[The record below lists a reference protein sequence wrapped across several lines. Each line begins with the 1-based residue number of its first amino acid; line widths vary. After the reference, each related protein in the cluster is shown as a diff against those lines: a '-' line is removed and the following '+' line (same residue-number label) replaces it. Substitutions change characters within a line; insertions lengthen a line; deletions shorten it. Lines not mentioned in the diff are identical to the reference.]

1 MGDEWREELPLC
13 KNAYEPEH
21 MPPIVRA
28 YLGTKIVD
36 HQLSSATPI
45 LRRMRMIKFA
55 EELQLARHAGQVATA
70 IMLAGRNAIKDNV
83 AEFEV
88 VLATAEA
95 GTRKAAELLNT
106 HYDDHDMS
114 PNANFCKSRLRGKTS

>member
-1 MGDEWREELPLC
+1 
-13 KNAYEPEH
+13 

-28 YLGTKIVD
+28 YLGAQIVD
-36 HQLSSATPI
+36 HQLSSANPI
-45 LRRMRMIKFA
+45 LRRMRMIKSA
-55 EELQLARHAGQVATA
+55 EELQLARHAVQVATA
-70 IMLAGRNAIKDNV
+70 MMLAGRNAIKDNV

-88 VLATAEA
+88 VLTTAEA

-114 PNANFCKSRLRGKTS
+114 PNAHFCKSWLRGKTS